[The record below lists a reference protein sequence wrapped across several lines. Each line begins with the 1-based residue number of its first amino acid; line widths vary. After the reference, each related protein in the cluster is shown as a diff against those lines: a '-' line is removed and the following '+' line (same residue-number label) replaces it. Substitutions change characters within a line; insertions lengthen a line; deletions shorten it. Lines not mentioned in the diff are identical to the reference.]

1 MPTIARMG
9 GVSASEF
16 LLITLVI
23 LVVFGPRRLPA
34 LARKLGRILRD
45 LRGYASELRAG
56 IEAEIDASD
65 PDTDLGRARR
75 HDTEPPSAGKPPA

>member
-1 MPTIARMG
+1 MG

-34 LARKLGRILRD
+34 LARKLGRILRE

-56 IEAEIDASD
+56 IEAEIDATD
-65 PDTDLGRARR
+65 PDTELGRARR
-75 HDTEPPSAGKPPA
+75 RDAERPPGEPPG

>member
-1 MPTIARMG
+1 MG

-23 LVVFGPRRLPA
+23 LVVFGPRRLPE
-34 LARKLGRILRD
+34 LARKLGRIARD

-56 IEAEIDASD
+56 IEAEIESTD
-65 PDTDLGRARR
+65 PDSDLTRVRR
-75 HDTEPPSAGKPPA
+75 PDAEAPPPADPPA

>member
-1 MPTIARMG
+1 MG

-34 LARKLGRILRD
+34 LARKLGRLLRD

-56 IEAEIDASD
+56 IEAEIDDTD
-65 PDTDLGRARR
+65 PDAELGRARR
-75 HDTEPPSAGKPPA
+75 HHADPPPPEEPPA

>member
-1 MPTIARMG
+1 MG

-23 LVVFGPRRLPA
+23 LVVFGPRRLPM
-34 LARKLGRILRD
+34 LARKLGRLLRE

-56 IEAEIDASD
+56 IEAEIDATE
-65 PDTDLGRARR
+65 PDTELGRARR
-75 HDTEPPSAGKPPA
+75 QDAGPPPPGEPPA

>member
-1 MPTIARMG
+1 MG

-34 LARKLGRILRD
+34 LARKLGRLVRD

-56 IEAEIDASD
+56 IEAEIDATD
-65 PDTDLGRARR
+65 PDTELSRARR
-75 HDTEPPSAGKPPA
+75 RDTEPPPPGDPPA